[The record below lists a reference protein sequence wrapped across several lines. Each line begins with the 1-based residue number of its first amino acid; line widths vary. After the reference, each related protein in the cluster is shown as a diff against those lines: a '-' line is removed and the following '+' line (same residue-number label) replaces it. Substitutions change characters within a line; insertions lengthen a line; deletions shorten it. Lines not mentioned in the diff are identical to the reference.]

1 MDKKS
6 IEQSAS
12 ALKKAKALVR
22 KFTGLSAEDV
32 DDLNKRMKAIGT
44 PSTMEELNR
53 LAAGAGMLGITD
65 KEEILEF
72 VEAADKLGIGLAQFK
87 YKWEA

>member
-12 ALKKAKALVR
+12 ALKKAKELVR

-32 DDLNKRMKAIGT
+32 DDLNESMKAIGT
-44 PSTMEELNR
+44 RSSMEQLNR
-53 LAAGAGMLGITD
+53 LAAAAGMFGLTD

-72 VEAADKLGIGLAQFK
+72 VEAADKVHVALSQF
-87 YKWEA
+87 

>member
-6 IEQSAS
+6 IEDSAR
-12 ALKKAKALVR
+12 ALKKAKELVS

-32 DDLNKRMKAIGT
+32 EDLNESMKAIGT
-44 PSTMEELNR
+44 PSSMERLNR
-53 LAAGAGMLGITD
+53 LAAAAGMFGITE

-72 VEAADKLGIGLAQFK
+72 VVAADKVNLALSQF
-87 YKWEA
+87 

>member
-12 ALKKAKALVR
+12 ALKKAKELVQ

-32 DDLNKRMKAIGT
+32 EDLNESMKTIGT
-44 PSTMEELNR
+44 PSSMEQLNR
-53 LAAGAGMLGITD
+53 LAAAAGMFGISE
-65 KEEILEF
+65 KEVILEF
-72 VEAADKLGIGLAQFK
+72 VEAADKVNLALSQF
-87 YKWEA
+87 

>member
-12 ALKKAKALVR
+12 ALKKAKELVR

-32 DDLNKRMKAIGT
+32 EDLNESMKAIGT
-44 PSTMEELNR
+44 RSSMEQLNR
-53 LAAGAGMLGITD
+53 LAAAAGMFGLTD
-65 KEEILEF
+65 KEEILKF
-72 VEAADKLGIGLAQFK
+72 VEAADKVNVALSQF
-87 YKWEA
+87 

>member
-6 IEQSAS
+6 IEQSAN

-32 DDLNKRMKAIGT
+32 DDLNERMKSIGT
-44 PSTMEELNR
+44 RSSMEQLNR
-53 LAAGAGMLGITD
+53 LAAAAGMFGLTD

-72 VEAADKLGIGLAQFK
+72 VEAADKVNLALSQF
-87 YKWEA
+87 

>member
-12 ALKKAKALVR
+12 ALKKAKELVR

-32 DDLNKRMKAIGT
+32 DDLNERMKAIGT
-44 PSTMEELNR
+44 RSTMEQLNR
-53 LAAGAGMLGITD
+53 LAAAAGMFGLTD

-72 VEAADKLGIGLAQFK
+72 VVAADKVNVALSQ
-87 YKWEA
+87 Y